1 MKICNILVNYVE
13 YKKRIKRIK
22 NKGKLFYLLFVFILK
37 RLFLDVGVKEVVI
50 MWLFLIL
57 WFVQDIWNIEDLSGV
72 FLDIMMLD
80 IKGRLIMIG
89 VEFNVRD
96 NLNMREMSFN

>member
-1 MKICNILVNYVE
+1 
-13 YKKRIKRIK
+13 
-22 NKGKLFYLLFVFILK
+22 
-37 RLFLDVGVKEVVI
+37 
-50 MWLFLIL
+50 MWIFLIL

-96 NLNMREMSFN
+96 NLNMREISFN

>member
-1 MKICNILVNYVE
+1 
-13 YKKRIKRIK
+13 
-22 NKGKLFYLLFVFILK
+22 
-37 RLFLDVGVKEVVI
+37 

-80 IKGRLIMIG
+80 IKKGRLIMIG

-96 NLNMREMSFN
+96 NLNMREISFN

>member
-96 NLNMREMSFN
+96 NLNMREISFN